1 MKESLKHGPCL
12 FLALSGK
19 GGIGKSLFCL
29 LTADLLDLN
38 DQDFDVV
45 QIDDQNRL
53 AKSLARDVVTID
65 IALLKKARKDP
76 SALMKAFDPFYDLI
90 AAMGTDGRSLLV
102 DVGATQQHLLL
113 DYAALIELNDDLVE
127 FGIQARAFIPIVADP
142 ESIEQGLRQIETLKR
157 VLPSVAPCI
166 VLNERDGKLETIA
179 ANSVAGELYQ
189 HHLKPLLAITPYII
203 MPKIEAGSWGYF
215 ERQHCRLIDV
225 VGFDVATAMA
235 VSGLSRPEAK
245 LARGDVAAWVQ
256 AMEDELRP
264 LFPFMGEG
272 SSHE

>member
-1 MKESLKHGPCL
+1 MSQSTQHPL
-12 FLALSGK
+12 FITVFSGK
-19 GGIGKSLFCL
+19 GGVGKTLLSLL
-29 LTADLLDLN
+29 ISDLFDLN
-38 DQDFDVV
+38 DWPLDII

-53 AKSLARDVVTID
+53 ARSLARNVVTID
-65 IALLKKARKDP
+65 IALLKKARKDT
-76 SALMKAFDPFYDLI
+76 SALMRAFGVFYDLI
-90 AAMGTDGRSLLV
+90 ATMDNDGRSLLM
-102 DVGATQQHLLL
+102 DIGATQQHLLL
-113 DYAALIELNDDLVE
+113 DYAALTELNDDLVE
-127 FGIQARAFIPIVADP
+127 FGTDARAFIPVVADP
-142 ESIEQGLRQIETLKR
+142 ESIEQGLRQITALQRTLPL
-157 VLPSVAPCI
+157 VSPCI
-166 VLNERDGKLETIA
+166 VLNERDGKFDAISRS
-179 ANSVAGELYQ
+179 SVAGELYQ
-189 HHLKPLLAITPYII
+189 TQLKPLLTKIPSIT

-272 SSHE
+272 SGHE